1 LTGRKGEFRMI
12 KIKLKGTTMDY
23 QDNNNVS
30 GAADDTAGRAIPPAQ
45 IPVQPQQA
53 PKKKRGWGIFW
64 GILLGLSVLANI
76 VFFLMIIGLT
86 ALVFT
91 GQADVMTEKV
101 LVEGPRTQKIAVI
114 RLQGA
119 IDSGSAE
126 DVIEQ
131 IKHARKDR
139 HVRALIL
146 SVDSPG
152 GTVAGSDQIHNE
164 IIKYRNEESKPVV
177 GFMHRLAASG
187 GYYVSV
193 ATDEIVAEPTVITG
207 SIGVIMGYLVLE
219 DLLEG
224 KLGIEPVII
233 KSGRRKDWPSSF
245 HKPSEEEM
253 QYFEQR
259 IIAPAFERFKNIV
272 ADGRM
277 ALSIEDVNRLADGSI
292 FSTNEA
298 LEEKLIDDIGYFDDA
313 VSKAKE
319 LAGIEEAQVV
329 EYRRPFAFAGL
340 FGSQAK
346 GIFKLDK
353 NTIYELSTPQVMYL
367 WSIH

>member
-1 LTGRKGEFRMI
+1 MI

-30 GAADDTAGRAIPPAQ
+30 GSGGDTGHRSMPPAQ
-45 IPVQPQQA
+45 IPYQPQPW

-64 GILLGLSVLANI
+64 GILLGLSVFANI

-86 ALVFT
+86 AIVFT

-101 LVEGPRTQKIAVI
+101 LIEGPRTQKIAVI
-114 RLQGA
+114 RLEGV
-119 IDSGSAE
+119 IDSDSAE
-126 DVIEQ
+126 GVTEQ
-131 IKHARKDR
+131 IKHARRDQ

-152 GTVAGSDQIHNE
+152 GTISGSDRIHNE
-164 IIKYRNEESKPVV
+164 IVKYRNEKSKPVV
-177 GFMHRLAASG
+177 GFMHGLAASG

-193 ATDEIVAEPTVITG
+193 ATDEIVAEPTAITG

-245 HKPSEEEM
+245 HKPSEEEL

-259 IIAPAFERFKNIV
+259 IITPAFTRFKNIV
-272 ADGRM
+272 ADGRSE
-277 ALSIEDVNRLADGSI
+277 LSIEDVNRLADGSI
-292 FSTNEA
+292 FSTPEA
-298 LEEKLIDDIGYFDDA
+298 LSEKLIDEIGYFDDA
-313 VSKAKE
+313 VSRAKE
-319 LAGIEEAQVV
+319 LAGIDEAQVV
-329 EYRRPFAFAGL
+329 EYRRPFALAGL
-340 FGSQAK
+340 FGSQTK

>member
-1 LTGRKGEFRMI
+1 MI
-12 KIKLKGTTMDY
+12 RNELKGTAMDY

-30 GAADDTAGRAIPPAQ
+30 GSAGDIGHGAIPPSQ
-45 IPVQPQQA
+45 IPYQPQQA

-76 VFFLMIIGLT
+76 VFFLMIIGLMT
-86 ALVFT
+86 ILIA
-91 GQADVMTEKV
+91 GQADMMTEKV
-101 LVEGPRTQKIAVI
+101 LIEGPRTQKIAII
-114 RLQGA
+114 RLQGV
-119 IDSGSAE
+119 IDSDRAE

-152 GTVAGSDQIHNE
+152 GTVAGSDRIHNE
-164 IIKYRNEESKPVV
+164 VIKYRNEETKPVV
-177 GFMHRLAASG
+177 GFMHKLAASG

-224 KLGIEPVII
+224 KLGIEPVIV
-233 KSGRRKDWPSSF
+233 KSGRKKDWPSSF
-245 HKPSEEEM
+245 HKPSEEEL

-259 IIAPAFERFKNIV
+259 IITPAFTRFKDIV
-272 ADGRM
+272 ADGRTT
-277 ALSIEDVNRLADGSI
+277 LSIEDVNRLADGSI
-292 FSTNEA
+292 FSANEA

-319 LAGIEEAQVV
+319 LAGIDEAQVV

-340 FGSQAK
+340 FGSQAQ